1 MKVKAWIGAMRL
13 RTLPLAASC
22 VLMGAAISCDVWK
35 YSPNGLLIVGLTLLT
50 TFLLQ
55 ILSNLANDYGDF
67 MHGTD
72 NDERVGP
79 ERAMQSG
86 AITKSEM
93 LFGLIVTSVLT
104 LLSGL
109 ALLLISLGSAG
120 LFGYALLFL
129 SIGIGAIAA
138 AIKYTAGKNPYGY
151 RGLGDLFVFVFFG
164 IVGVTGTAFLLTH
177 SWNWSYLVPA
187 TTIGLLSCAV
197 LNLNNMRDHVNDK
210 ASGKITIV
218 VRMGFERARIYHILL
233 VLIATSLFAVW
244 LIAGLDKRAEIFAI
258 APAAILFGHLSVVMK
273 TNEPAKLD
281 PQLKVVALSTFLIAL
296 IYFVVQVLYT

>member
-22 VLMGAAISCDVWK
+22 VLMGAAVSFYDWSNVSHPGWI
-35 YSPNGLLIVGLTLLT
+35 LGLTFLT

-72 NDERVGP
+72 NEDRVGP

-93 LFGLIVTSVLT
+93 LFGLILTSVLT
-104 LLSGL
+104 LISGL

-129 SIGIGAIAA
+129 CLGIGAIAA

-151 RGLGDLFVFVFFG
+151 RGLGDVFVFVFFG
-164 IVGVTGTAFLLTH
+164 IVGVMGTAFLLTH
-177 SWNWSYLVPA
+177 MWTWSNLIPA
-187 TTIGLLSCAV
+187 STIGLLSCAV
-197 LNLNNMRDHVNDK
+197 LNLNNMRDHVNDA
-210 ASGKITIV
+210 ASGKNTIV
-218 VRMGFERARIYHILL
+218 VRMGFDNARIYHAVI
-233 VLIATSLFAVW
+233 VLAASAMFAIW
-244 LIAGLDKRAEIFAI
+244 LIAGLRNSFEAFAL
-258 APAAILFGHLSVVMK
+258 APTVILLGHLSIVFR
-273 TNEPAKLD
+273 TNDPAKLD

-296 IYFVVQVLYT
+296 SFFVIRFF

>member
-1 MKVKAWIGAMRL
+1 MRL

-22 VLMGAAISCDVWK
+22 VLMGAGISHDVWK
-35 YSPNGLLIVGLTLLT
+35 YSSNGGLIVGLTLLT

-72 NDERVGP
+72 NEDRVGP

-93 LFGLIVTSVLT
+93 LFGLIITSVLT

-129 SIGIGAIAA
+129 TIGIVAIAA

-197 LNLNNMRDHVNDK
+197 LNLNNMRDHVNDA

-218 VRMGFERARIYHILL
+218 VRMGFERARVYHAILIL
-233 VLIATSLFAVW
+233 VGAGLFAVW
-244 LIAGLDKRAEIFAI
+244 LFSGMNRRVEVFSL
-258 APAAILFGHLSVVMK
+258 APVAILLGHLSTVFK
-273 TNEPAKLD
+273 TNEPASLN

-296 IYFVVQVLYT
+296 TYFVIRVF